1 MRLRSCAPV
10 RGWVIDGLFGTDSET
25 ARGKEPM
32 TGMWSATQR
41 TASRRR
47 ARRAAGAPAVV
58 LILALALAGCDTST
72 TVRQVDGTPDPETE
86 EQRRGEYASHEE
98 FRNQD
103 GLARIKAHY
112 AYARGATG
120 EGVTLG
126 IVDSGVDPDH
136 PKFEGKLEASYVGD
150 YDPDFG
156 TCDEVGPD
164 GTCFSG
170 LGHGTLVAGIMA
182 AARQP
187 TPEAGAASGP
197 PIHGVAFDARVISVG
212 VGSRDLEEVIDE
224 IVAEYP
230 ENPTPEQIEEL
241 QARVLDVEAQLER
254 ELERDTGIA
263 FSQLNGR
270 VTAVNCSFGVPGN
283 IEDFDAQE
291 LRERFPNAIDAMAQ
305 SDTAAA
311 ERTIYV
317 WAAGNAHGEIGPD
330 GSPVSASSVEP
341 LPGLSVR
348 LPELRGHSLA
358 VVATNPDGT
367 IADFSNRCGIAKA
380 FCLAAPGVDITGP
393 APAFHCEAGASQ
405 CFITLEEAGTS
416 SAAPFVTG
424 GIGLLAQHFRNQ
436 LGNDEIVERILATA
450 DRTGVYADA
459 DVYGQG
465 FLDLDT
471 ATRPVG
477 GQRML
482 TGVSLSGASSPEAQS
497 ALYLGPAFGD
507 SLARGLASA
516 HVASFDELDAPFFR
530 RLGDYLRPA
539 GFAGSSLADR
549 LRALG
554 RDPRGTPWEI
564 DGPGLQV
571 RLDVVP
577 AAHGADVGDGLAAL
591 ASLSVMHDFGS
602 RQLEFGYRSR
612 LASRFGPEAGELA
625 PGTFADAGAFAN
637 PYLGFARDG
646 TSLGLASPLGTGSL
660 RIAAFAATG
669 PDGGQPDARSDGIAG
684 ALTEYRFGGLAD
696 LGLALQ
702 AGWMSEANGAV
713 GSRPEGAFGEL
724 GTGTILAGLSASR
737 RLGGNWALL
746 GSAHAGTHRTENVRQ
761 GIVREVSGLWS
772 GAFAL
777 GAVGRDVER
786 SGDRLA
792 FRLSQPLR
800 VEAGHAEL
808 RWVSGRSP
816 GGGVEIE
823 RADVGLEPSGRQ
835 LDLEVAYS
843 RPWAGGRAHMAAVAS
858 HDAGHAAGEREV
870 SILARYS
877 RRF

>member
-1 MRLRSCAPV
+1 MTSMRCTTR
-10 RGWVIDGLFGTDSET
+10 RTDS
-25 ARGKEPM
+25 K
-32 TGMWSATQR
+32 Q
-41 TASRRR
+41 R
-47 ARRAAGAPAVV
+47 ARRAAAGTWGTPAVV
-58 LILALALAGCDTST
+58 LGLALALAGCGAST
-72 TVRQVDGTPDPETE
+72 TLRPMDGTLDPGTE
-86 EQRRGEYASHEE
+86 EQRRGEYARHKE
-98 FRNQD
+98 FRNQH

-126 IVDSGVDPDH
+126 IVDSGVDPGH
-136 PKFEGKLEASYVGD
+136 PRFEGKLEASYVGD
-150 YDPDFG
+150 YDPDFE

-164 GTCFSG
+164 GACVSG
-170 LGHGTLVAGIMA
+170 LGHGTFVAGIMA

-187 TPEAGAASGP
+187 TPEPDAVGGP
-197 PIHGVAFDARVISVG
+197 AIHGVAFDARVLSEG
-212 VGSRDLEEVIDE
+212 VGSRDLEEVVDD

-230 ENPTPEQIEEL
+230 ENPTPEQIAEL

-263 FSQLNGR
+263 FARLNGW

-283 IEDFDAQE
+283 IENFDAQE

-305 SDTAAA
+305 SDTEAG

-330 GSPVSASSVEP
+330 GLPVSATSVEI
-341 LPGLSVR
+341 LPGLPVR
-348 LPELRGHSLA
+348 IPELRGHSLA
-358 VVATNPDGT
+358 IVATNPQGT
-367 IADFSNRCGIAKA
+367 IADFSNRCGIARE
-380 FCLAAPGVDITGP
+380 FCLAAPGVSITST

-424 GIGLLAQHFRNQ
+424 GIGLLAQHFRGQ

-459 DVYGQG
+459 EVYGQG
-465 FLDLDT
+465 FLDLDA

-477 GQRML
+477 QERIL
-482 TGVSLSGASSPEAQS
+482 TGVSLFGASSPEGQS

-507 SLARGLASA
+507 SLVRGLASA

-530 RLGDYLRPA
+530 RLGDYLRPVE
-539 GFAGSSLADR
+539 FAGSSLAER

-554 RDPRGTPWEI
+554 RDPRETPWVVE
-564 DGPGLQV
+564 GHGLQV

-577 AAHGADVGDGLAAL
+577 AAHRAGGGPGAVFAVHAVGGTGAGGTGRWESPAAL
-591 ASLSVMHDFGS
+591 ASLSVMHDFGG
-602 RQLEFGYRSR
+602 RQLEFGYRGR
-612 LASRFGPEAGELA
+612 LASQFGLGAGELA
-625 PGTFADAGAFAN
+625 PGSFADAGAFAN

-646 TSLGLASPLGTGSL
+646 TSLGLASPLGTGSV

-669 PDGGQPDARSDGIAG
+669 RHGGQHHAHSAGITG
-684 ALTEYRFGGLAD
+684 ALAEYRFGEPAD
-696 LGLALQ
+696 SGLALQ
-702 AGWMSEANGAV
+702 AGLMSEANGAV
-713 GSRPEGAFGEL
+713 GSRPDGAFGEL
-724 GTGTILAGLSASR
+724 RTGTILAGLTAFR
-737 RLGGNWALL
+737 RLGGSWTVL
-746 GSAHAGTHRTENVRQ
+746 GSAHAGAHRTNNVRQ
-761 GIVREVSGLWS
+761 GIVHGVSGLWS
-772 GAFAL
+772 GAFAA
-777 GAVGRDVER
+777 GVVGRDVGR
-786 SGDRLA
+786 NGDRLA

-800 VEAGHAEL
+800 VEAGRAQL

-816 GGGVEIE
+816 DGRVELE
-823 RADVGLEPSGRQ
+823 RADVGLKPSGRQ

-858 HDAGHAAGEREV
+858 QDAGHVAGEREV
-870 SILARYS
+870 SIVARYN